1 MKKIITLLVTLILSM
16 GCIFGLTACGKKSGQ
31 IKFIDVKLTDEEYAI
46 AVNKGK
52 PQLKADINAALKEID
67 IEAIITKYNNLD
79 SVTEGYTFKS
89 TSTNPEN
96 ELIVATNAEFP
107 PFEYKKGT
115 QYFGIDIEILNKLAE
130 KLNKEV
136 VLLNLNFDAIIT
148 SVQGVEIP
156 SDVDTEGYDTY
167 SYSDIAIAG
176 LSVTEERKQSVDFTD
191 SYFKS
196 SQVLVVKSDDTT
208 FDAVTALTVEDLT
221 YANAKD
227 ILPDEVTEAEFNAE
241 IANLTAD
248 EKAEAL
254 IELKTMKINKIL
266 SEMQGKKAGSQN
278 GTTGEYF
285 IKGSGDWLEGYA
297 NIGYNGYTSY
307 TLAIEDMLN
316 GNINFVVSDY
326 ETAKALVEKF

>member
-1 MKKIITLLVTLILSM
+1 MKKIITLLVTLILTM
-16 GCIFGLTACGKKSGQ
+16 GCIFGLTACDKKKGQ

-52 PQLKADINAALKEID
+52 PQLKADINNALKEID

-79 SVTEGYTFKS
+79 SVTEGYTFKT
-89 TSTNPEN
+89 TSTNPDN

-115 QYFGIDIEILNKLAE
+115 QYFGIDIEILNQLAQ

-136 VLLNLNFDAIIT
+136 VLYNLNFDAIIT
-148 SVQGVEIP
+148 SVQGVEMP
-156 SDVDTEGYDTY
+156 SDVDTDGYDTY
-167 SYSDIAIAG
+167 AYSDIAIAG

-208 FDAVTALTVEDLT
+208 FDAVTALTVDDLT

-227 ILPDEVTEAEFNAE
+227 VLDEDVTEADFA
-241 IANLTAD
+241 AYTAD
-248 EKAEAL
+248 EKAEVL
-254 IELKTMKINKIL
+254 VKVKTMKIDKIL

-285 IKGSGDWLEGYA
+285 IKGSGDWLEGYS